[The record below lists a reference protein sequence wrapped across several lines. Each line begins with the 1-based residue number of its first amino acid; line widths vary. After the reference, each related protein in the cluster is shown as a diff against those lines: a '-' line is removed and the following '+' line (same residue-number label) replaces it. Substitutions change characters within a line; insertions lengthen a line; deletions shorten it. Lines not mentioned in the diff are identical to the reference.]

1 MIRQVAATALK
12 KFPAGGRDFHLNSP
26 IGDAQAQVGS
36 DLIYRVHVVAPQE
49 VQLTTRIGHKLESR
63 STGVFMV
70 IL

>member
-1 MIRQVAATALK
+1 
-12 KFPAGGRDFHLNSP
+12 
-26 IGDAQAQVGS
+26 
-36 DLIYRVHVVAPQE
+36 VAPQE